1 MSNLPIAAMPPAE
14 QFEALKKS
22 RLAQL
27 IQDKG
32 LLSKI
37 CEAAVHLLSDPK
49 IQECDEASILGAL
62 YKAATMGFRLER
74 DFGECHLIPRSLKVG
89 DKWVKT
95 CSFQIGYKGWKSI
108 ALQSGNLHYLE
119 AREVYTADTFK
130 FKHGTAAFLD
140 HEPAATNDGK
150 MSHFYAL
157 CKLKSGEYV
166 FSVINIQEA
175 EKSRRNSETQYKDKV
190 YSPVPVGVWLKNYA
204 QMALRVPIKRLCAAL
219 PMTAAIE
226 TALQSDGGVTYV
238 QKDGTVTTIQPA
250 DVESQAEQFEA
261 KPLAIPANIE
271 RQYFDNE
278 GALSTY
284 TDFPEVLELWKK
296 QDANTPQMMF
306 QPYLK
311 LFFDAAARTAT
322 TSTELNA
329 FYAATPS
336 AWQKSE
342 KLMAILS
349 AKSKSFQNAKPA

>member
-1 MSNLPIAAMPPAE
+1 MPPAE

-119 AREVYTADTFK
+119 AREVYAADTFK

-238 QKDGTVTTIQPA
+238 QKDGTVTSIQPA
-250 DVESQAEQFEA
+250 DVENQAEQFEA

-271 RQYFDNE
+271 AAYYDNE
-278 GALSTY
+278 AILLGA
-284 TDFPEVLELWKK
+284 KK
-296 QDANTPQMMF
+296 FDVVAERWEAQDPTSPAMMYA
-306 QPYLK
+306 PYVK
-311 LFFDAAARTAT
+311 LFFEAAGRTAM
-322 TSTELNA
+322 NA
-329 FYAATPS
+329 DDLTRFYNAAPP

-342 KLMAILS
+342 PLKKILS
-349 AKSKSFQNAKPA
+349 TRKTELQNAKPA